1 MVANVGWPN
10 KIKLAISISKTRVD
24 FSLICSNDF
33 EIEKYGLLQN
43 CQRWLKFL
51 FVSKGC
57 SDE

>member
-1 MVANVGWPN
+1 MVGNVGWQN

-24 FSLICSNDF
+24 LILILHSLLK
-33 EIEKYGLLQN
+33 IENYELFQN

-51 FVSKGC
+51 FVSIGY